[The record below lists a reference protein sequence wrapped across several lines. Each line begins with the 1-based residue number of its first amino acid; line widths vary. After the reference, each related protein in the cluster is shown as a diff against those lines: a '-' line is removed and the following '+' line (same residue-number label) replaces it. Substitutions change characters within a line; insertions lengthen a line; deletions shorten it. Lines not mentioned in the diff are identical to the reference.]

1 METKETEALT
11 FFDFPIEQFADRS
24 TRWLLEDKE
33 NVRGLLEIVA
43 EHLVAH
49 LDFSQ
54 LVHINRSFIPD
65 NLREQESDIVYSVP
79 FRSESKTE
87 ELLIYILI
95 EHQSTVDVTM
105 GFRVLFY
112 MTQIW
117 DFQRREWESN
127 NVPRSQW
134 RFRPIIPIVFYTG
147 EQRWQTPPT
156 LSAVMDLPDVL
167 SEFVPKFGTLF
178 FSVKD
183 TDAIELT
190 KSDHPF
196 GWVLTVLQ
204 KEHATK
210 EELRAAL
217 MEAVGH
223 INSLDDEKMQQWRRA
238 IFYLY
243 LLILHRRPTEEHDE
257 LKTLVH
263 QQIQET
269 SRREEGE
276 TMAQTMAQYLI
287 EQGEKRGEKR
297 GETNAKREDI
307 LKLLRLRF
315 DPIPESVT
323 RKIGS
328 MRSLSRL
335 DALFEAAVTA
345 QTLDDI
351 DWEGGGRSNGTDNG

>member
-1 METKETEALT
+1 METKETESLT

-54 LVHINRSFIPD
+54 IAQINRSFIPD
-65 NLREQESDIVYSVP
+65 NLREQESDLVYGVP
-79 FRSESKTE
+79 FRSESRTE

-127 NVPRSQW
+127 NVPKSQW
-134 RFRPIIPIVFYTG
+134 RLRPIIPIVFYTG
-147 EQRWQTPPT
+147 EQRWQTPLT
-156 LSAVMDLPDVL
+156 LSAMMDLPDVL
-167 SEFVPKFGTLF
+167 SEFIPKFGTLF
-178 FSVKD
+178 LNVKD
-183 TDAIELT
+183 TDTIELT
-190 KSDHPF
+190 RSDHPF
-196 GWVLTVLQ
+196 GWLLTVLQ
-204 KEHATK
+204 KEHADR
-210 EELRAAL
+210 EEIRAAL
-217 MEAVGH
+217 MEAVAH
-223 INSLDDEKMQQWRRA
+223 IDTLDEEKTQQWRRA

-243 LLILHRRPTEEHDE
+243 LLILHRRPSEEHGE
-257 LKTLVH
+257 LKMIVH

-276 TMAQTMAQYLI
+276 VMAQTMAEYLI
-287 EQGEKRGEKR
+287 EQGEERGQ
-297 GETNAKREDI
+297 TQAKREAV

-315 DPIPESVT
+315 DTVPESVT
-323 RKIGS
+323 SRITS
-328 MRSLSRL
+328 IRSLSRL
-335 DALFEAAVTA
+335 DALFEKAATV
-345 QTLDDI
+345 QTFDDI
-351 DWEGGGRSNGTDNG
+351 DWEDHES